1 MKKISLFFFICLIIL
16 PCIYADNNEGK
27 GRIKDRTVEF
37 GLNAKAGFSNDFLSA
52 AEFFQ
57 KTIVLD
63 LDKIKDGI
71 SINFDANVSPLYF
84 NFNHKNNW
92 GFGLSIKTDVYG
104 LIGLSGKMLSFS
116 EAVAEKSDISAAVF
130 AEAAIPVF
138 FHLQKLKIKV
148 KPALYYPVIYAVSDI
163 SYTYSTDNKGSI
175 LNLAYDINVHSAY
188 SLEKYNGIT
197 ASPGVDFQ
205 LGVEY
210 PLSNAL
216 GLRDKFFMLDFDL
229 GLDIVNIPL
238 LSSSVKD
245 YMKISG
251 NVGSDK
257 PFIFGSD
264 DSDMEK
270 LFSFNSDN
278 TTYGEDKQKV
288 KRPFK
293 MIAWGNWR
301 PFGIRLFT
309 VIPEAGFALNPLY
322 SKPFSME
329 AGLKTR
335 LDISNLFIATFG
347 MGFYD
352 RLWRNSLDLALNLKA
367 FEFDLGVDLRSQKFT
382 KSWTGS
388 GFGVNAGLKFGW

>member
-1 MKKISLFFFICLIIL
+1 MKKLALFLFICLFFL
-16 PCIYADNNEGK
+16 PRIYADNDKGK
-27 GRIKDRTVEF
+27 LRIKDRTVEF
-37 GLNAKAGFSNDFLSA
+37 GLNAKAGFTNDFLSA
-52 AEFFQ
+52 KDFFQ

-63 LDKIKDGI
+63 LDKIKNGI
-71 SINFDANVSPLYF
+71 SINFDANASPLYF
-84 NFNHKNNW
+84 NYNNKNNW
-92 GFGLSIKTDVYG
+92 GFGLSIKTDIYG
-104 LIGLSGKMLSFS
+104 ILGLSGKMLSFS
-116 EAVAEKSDISAAVF
+116 EAVDEKSDISAAVF
-130 AEAAIPVF
+130 TEAGIPVF
-138 FHLQKLKIKV
+138 FHLHKLKIKI

-163 SYTYSTDNKGSI
+163 SYTYSTDNKGTL
-175 LNLAYDINVHSAY
+175 LNFTYDINVYSAY
-188 SLEKYNGIT
+188 SLENYNGIT

-216 GLRDKFFMLDFDL
+216 GLKDKFFMLDFDL

-238 LSSSVKD
+238 LPSSVQD

-251 NVGSDK
+251 NIGSDK
-257 PFIFGSD
+257 PFIFGDD
-264 DSDMEK
+264 DSAMEK
-270 LFSFNSDN
+270 IFTFSSD
-278 TTYGEDKQKV
+278 TTYGVNKRKV
-288 KRPFK
+288 LRPFK
-293 MIAWGNWR
+293 MIARSNWR
-301 PFGIRLFT
+301 PFGIQLFT

-335 LDISNLFIATFG
+335 LDISNFFIATFG

-367 FEFDLGVDLRSQKFT
+367 FEIDLGVDLRSQSYL

-388 GFGVNAGLKFGW
+388 GFGVNAGFKFGW

>member
-1 MKKISLFFFICLIIL
+1 MKKAALFLLICLIIL
-16 PCIYADNNEGK
+16 PCIYADNDEGR
-27 GRIKDRTVEF
+27 RIKDRTVEI

-52 AEFFQ
+52 KEFFQ
-57 KTIVLD
+57 KTVVLD

-71 SINFDANVSPLYF
+71 NINFDANVSPLYF
-84 NFNHKNNW
+84 NYNNKNNW
-92 GFGLSIKTDVYG
+92 GFGLLIKADVYG

-116 EAVAEKSDISAAVF
+116 EAVDEKSDISAAVF
-130 AEAAIPVF
+130 AEAGIPVF
-138 FHLQKLKIKV
+138 FHLQKFKIKV
-148 KPALYYPVIYAVSDI
+148 KPALYYPVIYAVSDVA
-163 SYTYSTDNKGSI
+163 YTYSTDNKGTV
-175 LNLAYDINVHSAY
+175 LNLAYDINVYSAY

-197 ASPGVDFQ
+197 ASPGFDLQ

-210 PLSNAL
+210 PLSNVL
-216 GLRDKFFMLDFDL
+216 GLKDKFFMLDFDI

-251 NVGSDK
+251 NVGNDE
-257 PFIFGSD
+257 PFIFGGE
-264 DSDMEK
+264 DSDMEN
-270 LFSFNSDN
+270 LFTVNSD
-278 TTYGEDKQKV
+278 TTYGEDKLKV

-352 RLWRNSLDLALNLKA
+352 RLWRNSLDLALNLKE